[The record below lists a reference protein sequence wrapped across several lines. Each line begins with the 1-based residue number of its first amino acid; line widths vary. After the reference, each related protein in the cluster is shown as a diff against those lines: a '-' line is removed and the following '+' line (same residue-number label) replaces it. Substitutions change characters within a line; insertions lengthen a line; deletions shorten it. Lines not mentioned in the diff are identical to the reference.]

1 MMGRGLVEKW
11 CLASN
16 AYFENK
22 RKISDEESLR
32 CSSGIC
38 QRSTCRI
45 STDPCSSGSCP
56 NTKSAHGA
64 ISVTGVFHGIN
75 TATQVALTRLI
86 KPLEC
91 KESAGDT
98 YAATE
103 FRALQSK
110 AALES

>member
-1 MMGRGLVEKW
+1 MKNRSGVLAASASAALV
-11 CLASN
+11 AS
-16 AYFENK
+16 AL
-22 RKISDEESLR
+22 IPAA
-32 CSSGIC
+32 
-38 QRSTCRI
+38 QAVA
-45 STDPCSSGSCP
+45 P

-64 ISVTGVFHGIN
+64 TSVTGVFHGIN

-103 FRALQSK
+103 FRAPLSVPN
-110 AALES
+110 AESY

>member
-1 MMGRGLVEKW
+1 MKNRSGVLAASASAALV
-11 CLASN
+11 ASALIPAAQAVAPN
-16 AYFENK
+16 IKSA
-22 RKISDEESLR
+22 
-32 CSSGIC
+32 
-38 QRSTCRI
+38 
-45 STDPCSSGSCP
+45 P

-64 ISVTGVFHGIN
+64 TSVTGVFHGIN

-98 YAATE
+98 YAAAE